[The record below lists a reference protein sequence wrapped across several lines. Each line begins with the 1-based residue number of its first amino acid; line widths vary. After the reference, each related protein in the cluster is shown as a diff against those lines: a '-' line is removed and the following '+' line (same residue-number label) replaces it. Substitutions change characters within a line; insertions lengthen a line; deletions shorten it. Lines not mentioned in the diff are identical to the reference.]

1 VRLQI
6 TTAPKIDTE
15 DVPVYLRIMDV
26 DDPDGDPID
35 KDGDGTATVN
45 DNYGVGRIPETAMV
59 FRETTTVQTTAQ
71 VSHAPGD
78 NYRVAASTH
87 RERLAELK
95 PSPNSQT
102 GEVFDL
108 QLNPVEEQVE
118 MSEMIT
124 VWRRL
129 NLEIDSMAA
138 PPTDPNDPERNFV
151 EGTVTEIVSDNA
163 GGVARVFIRA
173 DPAVPGMSNL
183 TDGSPDRS
191 WEPPD
196 FGEGRFENGRV
207 FWGGD
212 VNENFAERVAAN
224 GTDYIE
230 GPLRLVFTAQPVSGG
245 VISAGRVVSGRPS
258 DGLFRVRPGTA
269 GFPAGNTEPVR
280 FQIGAT
286 SWTVPAGGIGPG
298 TPVGGPSG
306 SELEYSV
313 TVAEM
318 GRPLRFRL
326 LDDDQAEAPFEI
338 DLSLLQAS
346 DSAETNAFAGAYIR
360 PRRIEIQN
368 AKVAPFNRNV
378 ECPAIGPEACDTT
391 EARATLGLGRDG
403 PEKSGALLVAYLLGA
418 YQGRSS
424 NDGDPN
430 GEQEASSDV
439 PSLVTGTEYSGK
451 GAMVFV
457 EALREA
463 SVGCGKQTTA
473 HEVGHLLGLGHVG
486 GNADLMSNCSA
497 LRPSHISSTNIKLIR
512 KLVRP

>member
-78 NYRVAASTH
+78 NYRVAASTY
-87 RERLAELK
+87 RERLDELK
-95 PSPNSQT
+95 PGSNSQT

-108 QLNPVEEQVE
+108 QLIRAEENVEV
-118 MSEMIT
+118 SEMIT
-124 VWRRL
+124 VWRHL

-138 PPTDPNDPERNFV
+138 PPTDSNDPERNFV

-173 DPAVPGMSNL
+173 DPSVPGMSNL

-196 FGEGRFENGRV
+196 SGEGRFENGRV

-212 VNENFAERVAAN
+212 VNESFAGSVAAN

-298 TPVGGPSG
+298 IPVSGPSG
-306 SELEYSV
+306 SELEYAV
-313 TVAEM
+313 TAAEI

-326 LDDDQAEAPFEI
+326 LDDDQAEAPFDV
-338 DLSLLQAS
+338 DLSLLQDS
-346 DSAETNAFAGAYIR
+346 DLPETNAFAGAYIR

-368 AKVAPFNRNV
+368 AKVAPFNRNI
-378 ECPAIGPEACDTT
+378 ECPEYEQPDLCDTSEYRTTLGAARDSESSSNGYWISLLMGGFQPEALADRDPSSETSGKRKRT
-391 EARATLGLGRDG
+391 ILGVTLGSD
-403 PEKSGALLVAYLLGA
+403 
-418 YQGRSS
+418 SS
-424 NDGDPN
+424 
-430 GEQEASSDV
+430 V
-439 PSLVTGTEYSGK
+439 GTVIFAET
-451 GAMVFV
+451 
-457 EALREA
+457 LRE
-463 SVGCGKQTTA
+463 TA
-473 HEVGHLLGLGHVG
+473 QSGECAQGLW
-486 GNADLMSNCSA
+486 
-497 LRPSHISSTNIKLIR
+497 RPMNSGISSAFHTAPLR
-512 KLVRP
+512 